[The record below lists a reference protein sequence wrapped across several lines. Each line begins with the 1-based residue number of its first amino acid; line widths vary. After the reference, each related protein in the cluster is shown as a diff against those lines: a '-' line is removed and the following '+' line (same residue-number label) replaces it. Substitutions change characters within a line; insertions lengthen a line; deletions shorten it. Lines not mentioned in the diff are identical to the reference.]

1 MNPFMGVKQQQS
13 TDLEKE
19 FEKIK
24 ERLRITENDLMF
36 ERNARLALNM
46 QPITNNM
53 QQSNNSDLM
62 KQLEEIKNTEIKRHK
77 EEMKKTK
84 ENFKKELTELND
96 KNRNCEKLIKDL
108 QEKLGGRSN
117 VGWIKDDIDIQ
128 KDTVL
133 NQKQEIEKLNLLV
146 SV

>member
-108 QEKLGGRSN
+108 QERLGGKSN

>member
-1 MNPFMGVKQQQS
+1 
-13 TDLEKE
+13 
-19 FEKIK
+19 
-24 ERLRITENDLMF
+24 
-36 ERNARLALNM
+36 
-46 QPITNNM
+46 
-53 QQSNNSDLM
+53 
-62 KQLEEIKNTEIKRHK
+62 
-77 EEMKKTK
+77 MKKTK

-108 QEKLGGRSN
+108 QERLGGRSN

>member
-53 QQSNNSDLM
+53 QQSNNNDLM

-108 QEKLGGRSN
+108 QERLGGKSN

-146 SV
+146 SF

>member
-53 QQSNNSDLM
+53 QQ
-62 KQLEEIKNTEIKRHK
+62 
-77 EEMKKTK
+77 
-84 ENFKKELTELND
+84 
-96 KNRNCEKLIKDL
+96 
-108 QEKLGGRSN
+108 
-117 VGWIKDDIDIQ
+117 
-128 KDTVL
+128 
-133 NQKQEIEKLNLLV
+133 
-146 SV
+146 

>member
-1 MNPFMGVKQQQS
+1 MGVKQQQS

>member
-1 MNPFMGVKQQQS
+1 MGVKQQQS

-53 QQSNNSDLM
+53 QQSNNNDLM

-108 QEKLGGRSN
+108 QERLGGKSN

-146 SV
+146 SF

>member
-108 QEKLGGRSN
+108 QERLGGRSN